1 MITQAVKSAAIGS
14 DFKILKDIH
23 EESKNIAIYQRSTQT
38 LNQELEQLMD
48 YDIEFRSKGSV
59 SEIIQALQN
68 YFDIDE
74 LTVPVFFEDVI
85 NLLKKFE
92 ELTKANSFR
101 IFLAVV
107 DSNMCRRFHTDINY
121 LRLLCTYVGQ
131 GTLWLPDTAVDWK
144 AYTAHVGNEQIV
156 KDKELIQQVDAGDV
170 TILKGALYP
179 NAKPIMHRSPS
190 IEETAE
196 ERLLLRIDINQ
207 SLDNLS

>member
-1 MITQAVKSAAIGS
+1 M
-14 DFKILKDIH
+14 
-23 EESKNIAIYQRSTQT
+23 
-38 LNQELEQLMD
+38 
-48 YDIEFRSKGSV
+48 
-59 SEIIQALQN
+59 
-68 YFDIDE
+68 
-74 LTVPVFFEDVI
+74 
-85 NLLKKFE
+85 
-92 ELTKANSFR
+92 
-101 IFLAVV
+101 
-107 DSNMCRRFHTDINY
+107 
-121 LRLLCTYVGQ
+121 CTYVGQ